1 MASEM
6 PYHAKHHASV
16 LVCKDA
22 QLGDSKVYTI

>member
-22 QLGDSKVYTI
+22 QLCDSNVYTI

>member
-6 PYHAKHHASV
+6 PYHAKLHASV

-22 QLGDSKVYTI
+22 QLGDNNVYNI

>member
-22 QLGDSKVYTI
+22 QLGDSNVYTI